1 MKIMHVILSTAV
13 IGVVV
18 AVFGFITYSDVPEP
32 ANARFIDVSILGEG
46 EMINDIPVIRLGH
59 FATITLGVEKLSAA
73 PINDVVIRS
82 YLSNSNNGDFLLI
95 DNSYMHADLKM
106 EHEEYLEYSKGIKT
120 DPFQGTDKTPTMMIN
135 VVAIESPP
143 SQMDETINVVLYAD
157 GVEMDRMS
165 FDVIVKNTG
174 I

>member
-1 MKIMHVILSTAV
+1 MIHVILSTAV
-13 IGVVV
+13 IGVIVG
-18 AVFGFITYSDVPEP
+18 VFGFIEYSDVPVP

-46 EMINDIPVIRLGH
+46 EMIDEIPVIRLGH

-73 PINDVVIRS
+73 PINDIVIRS
-82 YLSNSNNGDFLLI
+82 YLSNSENGDYLLI
-95 DNSYMHADLKM
+95 DNSYMHATLKM
-106 EHEEYLEYSKGIKT
+106 EHEEYLEYSEGIKM
-120 DPFQGTDKTPTMMIN
+120 DPFQGTDKTATMMIN
-135 VVAIESPP
+135 VAAIESPP